1 MPRSSPPNHHDVRQI
16 IEERLKALDDHKGA
30 PRESV
35 TVEWRGAQM
44 PVPVISM
51 PVNLLHYNP
60 ETHRIRAQKSIDPEK
75 ERELNDD
82 PYGASAQAYLHKL
95 LLGDPS
101 DPSKVD
107 PSFIALKEDLR
118 EHGQNDPG
126 IITRAGVLVNGNTRQ
141 AALKEL
147 GQPNIRVAVLP
158 SDTSHDDVKAVELS
172 LQLRKDHRRDYSFMN
187 FLLTIDESVR
197 EGTPKEKILAQFRI
211 REKNFERAR
220 WILQFVNEAI
230 RRSRSVPADGSMR
243 SLRLID
249 FERHQGKLE
258 ELYAKY
264 TELKEQAP
272 DDAELL
278 REQRLMAM
286 ILDKSKTDLRLI
298 DPAFMR
304 SYMKATIPRSDRIA
318 ERPTTV
324 RLPGTSLS
332 VAGDS
337 PEVTELREFVTRVL
351 QWKAVTISP
360 ENGSASSVEEA
371 GTSLGKLNQELE
383 DALGLAGKQVRVKKR
398 QLAPAER
405 ISDAC
410 DDLELAAAAIA
421 DARATS
427 NFDAAAIEDAVMNL
441 KSQLTKLAFIVTRTA
456 ESDADGIA
464 WLRKIASLDGGNG

>member
-1 MPRSSPPNHHDVRQI
+1 MPGPVPANHRDVRQI
-16 IEERLKALDDHKGA
+16 IEERLRALDDHKGA
-30 PRESV
+30 PRATV
-35 TVEWRGAQM
+35 TVEWRGEQV
-44 PVPVISM
+44 PIPVISM
-51 PVNLLHYNP
+51 PVSLLHYNP

-75 ERELNDD
+75 EHDLNND
-82 PYGASAQAYLHKL
+82 PYGASAQTYLHKL
-95 LLGDPS
+95 LSGDPS
-101 DPSKVD
+101 DPTKVD
-107 PSFIALKEDLR
+107 PSFIALKEDLQ
-118 EHGQNDPG
+118 EHGQNEPG

-158 SDTSHDDVKAVELS
+158 SDAGHDDVKAVELS

-187 FLLTIDESVR
+187 FLLAVDESVR
-197 EGTPKEKILAQFRI
+197 EGSPKEKILTQFRI
-211 REKNFERAR
+211 REKYFERSR
-220 WILQFVNEAI
+220 WILQFVTEAI
-230 RRSRSVPADGSMR
+230 QRSRISSASGTAH

-249 FERHQGKLE
+249 FERHRGRLE

-264 TELKEQAP
+264 TELKEQTP

-304 SYMKATIPRSDRIA
+304 NYMKVATLGDHGA
-318 ERPTTV
+318 ENQQGSV
-324 RLPGTSLS
+324 RLPGTSIS
-332 VAGDS
+332 VPGDS
-337 PEVTELREFVTRVL
+337 PEVKGLREFVTRVL
-351 QWKAVTISP
+351 QSKAAMISP
-360 ENGSASSVEEA
+360 ENADPSGIEEASSFL
-371 GTSLGKLNQELE
+371 SKLNQELE

-427 NFDAAAIEDAVMNL
+427 NFDVAAIDDAVMNL
-441 KSQLTKLAFIVTRTA
+441 KSQLTKLALNIIRSA
-456 ESDADGIA
+456 NSDADGIL
-464 WLRKIASLDGGNG
+464 WLRQIASLDGANG

>member
-1 MPRSSPPNHHDVRQI
+1 MPHRVPPNHLDVRRI
-16 IEERLKALDDHKGA
+16 IEERLRALDDHKGA

-35 TVEWRGAQM
+35 TVEWRGAQV

-51 PVNLLHYNP
+51 PVNLLYYNP
-60 ETHRIRAQKSIDPEK
+60 DTHRIRAQKSIEPEK
-75 ERELNDD
+75 ERELNAD

-95 LLGDPS
+95 LAGDPS

-107 PSFIALKEDLR
+107 PSFVALKEDLE
-118 EHGQNDPG
+118 EHGQNEPG
-126 IITRAGVLVNGNTRQ
+126 IITRAGVLINGNTRQ
-141 AALKEL
+141 AALKDL

-158 SDTSHDDVKAVELS
+158 SDASHDDVKAVELS

-187 FLLTIDESVR
+187 FLLAIDESVR
-197 EGTPKEKILAQFRI
+197 EGTPKEKILTQFRI

-230 RRSRSVPADGSMR
+230 ERSRIAPAH

-264 TELKEQAP
+264 TDLKEQAP

-278 REQRLMAM
+278 REQRLMA
-286 ILDKSKTDLRLI
+286 IVLDKSKTDLRLI
-298 DPAFMR
+298 DPGFMR
-304 SYMKATIPRSDRIA
+304 SYMKGTMPEPDRA
-318 ERPTTV
+318 KDRQADV
-324 RLPGTSLS
+324 RLPGTSIS
-332 VAGDS
+332 VPGDS
-337 PEVTELREFVTRVL
+337 PEVKGLRDFVTRVL
-351 QWKAVTISP
+351 QFKAAIISP
-360 ENGSASSVEEA
+360 EHASASGVEEA
-371 GTSLGKLNQELE
+371 DRFLGKLNQELE

-427 NFDAAAIEDAVMNL
+427 NFDAAAIEDAIINL
-441 KSQLTKLAFIVTRTA
+441 KAQLIRLAHNVTRGA
-456 ESDADGIA
+456 DNHADGVA
-464 WLRKIASLDGGNG
+464 WLRQIVSLDGGND